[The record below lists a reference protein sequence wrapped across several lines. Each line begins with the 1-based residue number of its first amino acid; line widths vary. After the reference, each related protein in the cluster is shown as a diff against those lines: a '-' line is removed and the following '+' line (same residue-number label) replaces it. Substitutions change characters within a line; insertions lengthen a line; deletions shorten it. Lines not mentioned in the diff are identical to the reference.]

1 MIKLG
6 KRKLILTLTKSSI
19 SKCGSIQQDDP
30 EKREEM
36 LIEALGLC
44 KGGEEGR
51 DYIVCRWAYAIYYY
65 CGISQHGVLV
75 SLVLVLVLFVFGTY
89 TVFGFGII
97 Y

>member
-1 MIKLG
+1 
-6 KRKLILTLTKSSI
+6 
-19 SKCGSIQQDDP
+19 
-30 EKREEM
+30 M

-75 SLVLVLVLFVFGTY
+75 SLVLVLVLFVFGIRY
-89 TVFGFGII
+89 LVLCI
-97 Y
+97 YSVAIWALVQWYWVLSWAKRLGEYCVDI